1 MADADEL
8 DAGPPSVEPVVT
20 LPANGLL
27 AKALNGRLNVHATRD
42 GFAHVAANA
51 TRRLTFLVP
60 FIDQQGAGVLRD
72 LLANTPAAAKTVF
85 VRPDH
90 RGVYWH
96 QKYAAELRPTGVRFL
111 AYFVE
116 NDAKKWEETFHAKL
130 ALADDDLAYVGSS
143 NFMSTSL
150 VHSLEAGVLLRG
162 DQVKPWVDLIDTLEV
177 VCRDRVM

>member
-1 MADADEL
+1 M
-8 DAGPPSVEPVVT
+8 
-20 LPANGLL
+20 
-27 AKALNGRLNVHATRD
+27 
-42 GFAHVAANA
+42 
-51 TRRLTFLVP
+51 
-60 FIDQQGAGVLRD
+60 RD